1 MPDRTKVNHII
12 LTPCLYDVDD
22 CYIKHVVPGAHS
34 GWSIDMMTEL
44 GEHHGGFRPGDEVA
58 AVVADLFDAYPEA
71 EGKVQARWL
80 DASHQVQTTKA
91 ASPMEVCDEL
101 METVADETPDDAE
114 NTDDH
119 PLEEL
124 RSIMIDLNDLVEAKA
139 SGPEGP

>member
-1 MPDRTKVNHII
+1 MSASAKITHLI
-12 LTPCLYDVDD
+12 LTPCLHDGEDF
-22 CYIKHVVPGAHS
+22 YIKHVAPGSHA
-34 GWSIDMMTEL
+34 GYSIDMMTDQ
-44 GEHHGGFRPGDEVA
+44 GEHHGAFRPGDEVA